1 VSFRAPLVLDPWQG
15 IGLAERLRER
25 GIFVDEFTFSQ
36 QSVGRLAVS
45 LHTMIKNHAL
55 AIPDDPD
62 LINELSNV
70 RLRETSPGVYRMD
83 HDPDK
88 HDDRAVCLALAA
100 VWLLQLPAPVPTE
113 IVEFD
118 DLWSDELELR
128 YLLDHG
134 EDPSGF
140 RNWRTSAPPY

>member
-1 VSFRAPLVLDPWQG
+1 
-15 IGLAERLRER
+15 
-25 GIFVDEFTFSQ
+25 
-36 QSVGRLAVS
+36 
-45 LHTMIKNHAL
+45 
-55 AIPDDPD
+55 
-62 LINELSNV
+62 V